1 MKILSI
7 VEILNGNLYLNSQIT
22 VRGWVRTR
30 RDSKLG
36 ISFISI
42 YDGSCLNNLQVIAN
56 NSLYNY
62 QNEILRLSSGCSI
75 IVTGKIVISSGK
87 KQQIEIASTNIKV
100 IGWVDDAN
108 TYPIAAKRHSLEFLR
123 EVIHLRPRTYLI
135 SAISRVRHTIAQA
148 IHSFFHENG
157 YIWIPTPII
166 TAYDTEGIKDRFR
179 ISTFDLNKLPHNNI
193 KNIDFHNDFFGKE
206 TFLTGSGQLHA
217 ESYACALTKVY
228 TFGPTFRA
236 EPSNTSRHL
245 AEFWMIE
252 PEVAFAT
259 LHDIIILAENL
270 LKFIFKIVLIERA
283 DDMDFFAERID
294 KDIIYRLEKFISSR
308 LIILDYSEAINILL
322 LSQENFENPVFW
334 GIDLSSEH
342 ERFLVQHYLNVP
354 IVVKN
359 YPKNIKA
366 FYMRINDDA
375 KTVASMDILFPGIG
389 EIIGGSQREE
399 RLHLLDERIN
409 DMGLNK
415 EEYSWYRDLRRYG
428 TVPHSGFG
436 LGLERLIAY
445 ITGIQN
451 IKDLIPFPRT
461 PKNAIL

>member
-7 VEILNGNLYLNSQIT
+7 VEILNGNLYLNSNII

-56 NSLYNY
+56 NSLENY
-62 QNEILRLSSGCSI
+62 QKEILRLSTGCSI

-87 KQQIEIASTNIKV
+87 KQQIEIASTSIKV
-100 IGWVDDAN
+100 IGWVDDAD

-123 EVIHLRPRTYLI
+123 EVIHLRSRTYLI

-148 IHSFFHENG
+148 IHHFFHENG

-166 TAYDTEGIKDRFR
+166 TAYDTEGINDRFR
-179 ISTFDLNKLPHNNI
+179 ISTLDLNKLDHNKI
-193 KNIDFHNDFFGKE
+193 KDLNFNHDFFGKE

-252 PEVAFAT
+252 PEVAFAS
-259 LHDIIILAENL
+259 LDDIIILAENL
-270 LKFIFKIVLIERA
+270 LQFIFKIVLIECA

-294 KDIIYRLEKFISSR
+294 NNVIYRLEKFLTSR
-308 LIILDYSEAINILL
+308 LMILDYSEAINILL
-322 LSQENFENPVFW
+322 LSKNKFENPVFW

-342 ERFLVQHYLNVP
+342 ERFLVQQFNVP
-354 IVVKN
+354 LVIKN

-366 FYMRINDDA
+366 FYMRINDDM
-375 KTVASMDILFPGIG
+375 KTVASMDIIFPGIG

-399 RLHLLDERIN
+399 RLQLLDERIN
-409 DMGLNK
+409 HLGLNK

-436 LGLERLIAY
+436 LGFERLIAY
-445 ITGIQN
+445 ITGMQN
-451 IKDLIPFPRT
+451 IKDVIPFPRT
-461 PKNAIL
+461 LKNAML

>member
-7 VEILNGNLYLNSQIT
+7 IEILNSNLYLNSNII
-22 VRGWVRTR
+22 VRGWVRTK

-56 NSLYNY
+56 NSLDNY
-62 QNEILRLSSGCSI
+62 QNEILRLSTGCSI
-75 IVTGKIVISSGK
+75 RVTGKIVISSGN
-87 KQQIEIASTNIKV
+87 KQQLEIVSTSIQV
-100 IGWVDDAN
+100 IGWVDNAD
-108 TYPIAAKRHSLEFLR
+108 TYPIATKKHSLEFLR
-123 EVIHLRPRTYLI
+123 EVIHLRSRTYLI
-135 SAISRVRHTIAQA
+135 SAISRVRNTIAQA
-148 IHSFFHENG
+148 IHNFFYDNG

-166 TAYDTEGIKDRFR
+166 TAYDTEGINDRFR
-179 ISTFDLNKLPHNNI
+179 VSTLDLNKLNDNKI
-193 KNIDFHNDFFGKE
+193 KDFHQDFFGKE

-228 TFGPTFRA
+228 AFGPTFRA

-252 PEVAFAT
+252 PELAFAS
-259 LHDIIILAENL
+259 LDDIIILAENL
-270 LKFIFKIVLIERA
+270 LKFIFKIVLIECA
-283 DDMDFFAERID
+283 DDMDFFAARLD
-294 KDIIYRLEKFISSR
+294 KNVIYRLEKFLTSR
-308 LIILDYSEAINILL
+308 LMILDYSEAIDLLL
-322 LSQENFENPVFW
+322 LSKNKFENAVSW

-342 ERFLVQHYLNVP
+342 ERFLVQQFNVP

-359 YPKNIKA
+359 YPKDIKA
-366 FYMRINDDA
+366 FYMRINDDM
-375 KTVASMDILFPGIG
+375 KTVASMDIIFPGIG

-399 RLHLLDERIN
+399 RLHVLDQRIN
-409 DMGLNK
+409 SLGLNK

-436 LGLERLIAY
+436 LGFERLIAY
-445 ITGIQN
+445 ITGMQN
-451 IKDLIPFPRT
+451 VKDVIPFPRT
-461 PKNAIL
+461 LKNAIL